1 MFRTGDHLIKRSPA
15 AASGQEAARQAAA
28 RSGRFHPGTG
38 DQLELSVNQG
48 ETDER
53 RIPLVV
59 GVWSR
64 RHVGYPRNADRGTCV
79 LLVRRPPT

>member
-1 MFRTGDHLIKRSPA
+1 MDKKQRDEQPPDPA
-15 AASGQEAARQAAA
+15 VSIQERV
-28 RSGRFHPGTG
+28 

-59 GVWSR
+59 GVWRR
-64 RHVGYPRNADRGTCV
+64 RHVGYPRNAGRGTCV
-79 LLVRRPPT
+79 LLVRCPPI